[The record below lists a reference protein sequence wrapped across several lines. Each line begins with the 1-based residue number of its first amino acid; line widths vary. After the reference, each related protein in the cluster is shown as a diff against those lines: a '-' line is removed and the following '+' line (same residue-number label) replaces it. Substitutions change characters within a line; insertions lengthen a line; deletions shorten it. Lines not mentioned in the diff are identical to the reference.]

1 MRTDG
6 GADGGRRGGGGTH
19 IHPLSL
25 SIFFS
30 RARGPS
36 NLSPLRILGSVS
48 AVVGWRGGPSLA
60 RNLTASSPLL
70 ICPPPL
76 QWLGGGAGPL
86 IEPHLIAKEG
96 PLPSPSEHSHSPFF
110 SAALPLPCGD
120 KEEGGG
126 GHSPPSSLGQR
137 PKLSSPEEG
146 GRRRRAIKWAAR
158 PHHVQLIAAG
168 GRWRP
173 GTRGRR
179 PKRGRK
185 GPGLT

>member
-6 GADGGRRGGGGTH
+6 EADGGGGGGGGGTH

-25 SIFFS
+25 SIFFQGP
-30 RARGPS
+30 RAF
-36 NLSPLRILGSVS
+36 
-48 AVVGWRGGPSLA
+48 
-60 RNLTASSPLL
+60 
-70 ICPPPL
+70 
-76 QWLGGGAGPL
+76 
-86 IEPHLIAKEG
+86 E
-96 PLPSPSEHSHSPFF
+96 PLPSSYTWKRQCRRRMAGRAFARSKFNRLVPLAHLPPSSPVAGWRSWAPDRASFDCKGGPPLPPSTLTLLF

-137 PKLSSPEEG
+137 PKLSSLEEG

-173 GTRGRR
+173 GTRRRR